1 MDLLGLVCTGS
12 GGGVKQFTLNHHTF
26 IINTWSHVT
35 VHIRDILRE
44 GPPPLLP
51 DITTAHRIDMYI
63 YLYTENEYILDTLDI
78 KYIQRTEPTFLF
90 KTRYSDS
97 PDKKELRFFFH
108 QNLENSSVPH
118 RTKHTKNGTYSQNTL
133 TNKIDIF
140 SPRSLLPLMGT
151 VVFL

>member
-1 MDLLGLVCTGS
+1 
-12 GGGVKQFTLNHHTF
+12 
-26 IINTWSHVT
+26 
-35 VHIRDILRE
+35 
-44 GPPPLLP
+44 
-51 DITTAHRIDMYI
+51 MYI

-90 KTRYSDS
+90 KTHYSDS

-151 VVFL
+151 VVFLECFLWRDSLFASGLCFGYAPAMEFDGITGV